1 MPDPKVLYVF
11 TRGERGIFEEIYFPK
26 KAIYQGTV
34 FDTLKDGLKV
44 EVVRKYLSD
53 NVEGLLQELKDY
65 RGLFDPRQYE
75 KELRKKFQPTPA
87 QALERINMY
96 ESPFRGWSM
105 DEVDGVWQGEEGVPI
120 EERTQVIRIMFRL
133 PSRYLQ
139 EAVQSE
145 CFDVLRS
152 MLFWCITNQGNLDEH
167 VWWGKA
173 EQRRF
178 IARHKPWP
186 TKRKLAFTE
195 KYFRPV
201 AKEVAKWRDDCALFI
216 YGYLVKN
223 FAANVLVKGTKEQV
237 IWVTSFFN
245 LTINE
250 IQRVELP
257 S

>member
-1 MPDPKVLYVF
+1 M
-11 TRGERGIFEEIYFPK
+11 
-26 KAIYQGTV
+26 IYQRAV
-34 FDTLKDGLKV
+34 FETLDKGLH
-44 EVVRKYLSD
+44 EENVRSYLLK
-53 NVEGLLQELKDY
+53 NVASLLDELKDY

-75 KELRKKFQPTPA
+75 KERRKKFQPTSA
-87 QALERINMY
+87 QAIERINMY
-96 ESPFRGWSM
+96 ESFFRGWSM
-105 DEVDGVWQGEEGVPI
+105 NEFDGVWLGVDGQS
-120 EERTQVIRIMFRL
+120 EDERTQVIRIIFRL

-139 EAVQSE
+139 EALQAE

-186 TKRKLAFTE
+186 TKKKLAFAE
-195 KYFRPV
+195 KYFNPV

-223 FAANVLVKGTKEQV
+223 FAESVLEKRKKEQV

-250 IQRVELP
+250 IRRVEQP